1 MPYEPQNTS
10 SGPEMTEVD
19 EAIELSEYQATW
31 PRVFAEE
38 QGRICQ
44 VLGIPG
50 EDLEHTG
57 STAVPGLV
65 AKPIVDLML
74 GVGQFPPE
82 GEFLK
87 RIELL
92 GWEALGEAGV
102 PGRLYFRMRGAR
114 QANLHVVLKSGA
126 HWVNNLAIRDY
137 LRKNPNARERY
148 ANAKRRAVD
157 HGARTLLR
165 YSAEK
170 AEFVQTLLKEA
181 LATQR

>member
-1 MPYEPQNTS
+1 MPEI
-10 SGPEMTEVD
+10 D

-31 PRVFAEE
+31 PRVFVEE
-38 QGRICQ
+38 QARICQ
-44 VLGIPG
+44 ALYVPSA
-50 EDLEHTG
+50 DLEHIG

-65 AKPIVDLML
+65 AKPTVDLML
-74 GVGQFPPE
+74 GVGQFPPDR
-82 GEFLK
+82 EFLK

-114 QANLHVVLKSGA
+114 QANLHVVLKSGT
-126 HWVNNLAIRDY
+126 HWINNLAIRDY
-137 LRKNPNARERY
+137 LRNNADARERY
-148 ANAKRRAVD
+148 ANAKHLAVA

-170 AEFVQTLLKEA
+170 ADFVHTLLKEA
-181 LATQR
+181 LSSRSA